1 MESVNPILGA
11 AAVLGLWSVLMFFIY
26 AVRLVSTG
34 AKVGDLPAGFRGPD
48 ADSETPDQVKWTR
61 HNYEHLMEQPTLFY
75 AMVII
80 LAVVGDTS
88 AASCYAAWI
97 YTGARIL
104 HSVWQMQV
112 NTIPVRFML
121 FTISTLALLVLCVH
135 AVMFTLQL

>member
-48 ADSETPDQVKWTR
+48 ADSETPDTVKWTR

-80 LAVVGDTS
+80 LAVMGDTS
-88 AASCYAAWI
+88 AESCYAAWI

-112 NTIPVRFML
+112 NTIPVRFTL
-121 FTISTLALLVLCVH
+121 FAISTLALLVLCVH
-135 AVMFTLQL
+135 AVMFTLPL

>member
-88 AASCYAAWI
+88 AESCYAAWI

-112 NTIPVRFML
+112 NTIPVRFTL
-121 FTISTLALLVLCVH
+121 FAISTLALLVLCVH
-135 AVMFTLQL
+135 AVMFTLPL

>member
-1 MESVNPILGA
+1 
-11 AAVLGLWSVLMFFIY
+11 MFLIY
-26 AVRLVSTG
+26 AVRLVRTG

>member
-48 ADSETPDQVKWTR
+48 ADSETPDKVKWTR

-88 AASCYAAWI
+88 AASDSA
-97 YTGARIL
+97 T
-104 HSVWQMQV
+104 
-112 NTIPVRFML
+112 
-121 FTISTLALLVLCVH
+121 
-135 AVMFTLQL
+135 

>member
-48 ADSETPDQVKWTR
+48 ADSETPDTVKWTR

-88 AASCYAAWI
+88 AESCYAAWI

-112 NTIPVRFML
+112 NTIPVRFTL
-121 FTISTLALLVLCVH
+121 FAISTLALLVLCVH
-135 AVMFTLQL
+135 AVMFTLPL

>member
-48 ADSETPDQVKWTR
+48 ADSETPDKVKWTR

-88 AASCYAAWI
+88 AASYYAAWI
-97 YTGARIL
+97 YTGTRIL

-121 FTISTLALLVLCVH
+121 FAISTLALLMLCVH

>member
-48 ADSETPDQVKWTR
+48 ADSETPDKVKWTR

-80 LAVVGDTS
+80 LAVAGDTS
-88 AASCYAAWI
+88 AASYYAAWI

-121 FTISTLALLVLCVH
+121 FAISTLALLMLCVH

>member
-48 ADSETPDQVKWTR
+48 ADSETPDTVKWTR

-88 AASCYAAWI
+88 AASYYAAWI

-112 NTIPVRFML
+112 NTVPVRFML
-121 FTISTLALLVLCVH
+121 FAISTLALLMLCVH

>member
-48 ADSETPDQVKWTR
+48 ADSETPDTVKWTR

-88 AASCYAAWI
+88 AASYYAAWI

-121 FTISTLALLVLCVH
+121 FAISTLALLMLCVH
-135 AVMFTLQL
+135 AAMFTLQL

>member
-48 ADSETPDQVKWTR
+48 ADSETPDKVKWTR
-61 HNYEHLMEQPTLFY
+61 HNYEHLVEQPTLFY

-88 AASCYAAWI
+88 AASYYAAWI
-97 YTGARIL
+97 YTGTRIL

-121 FTISTLALLVLCVH
+121 FAISTLALLMLCVH

>member
-26 AVRLVSTG
+26 AVRLVSIG

-48 ADSETPDQVKWTR
+48 ADSETPDTVKWSR

-88 AASCYAAWI
+88 AASYYAAWI

-121 FTISTLALLVLCVH
+121 FAISTLALLMLCVH

>member
-11 AAVLGLWSVLMFFIY
+11 AAALGLWSVLMFFIY

-88 AASCYAAWI
+88 AESCYAAWI

-112 NTIPVRFML
+112 NTIPVRFTL
-121 FTISTLALLVLCVH
+121 FAISTLALLVLCVH
-135 AVMFTLQL
+135 AVMFTLPL

>member
-88 AASCYAAWI
+88 AASYYAAWI

-112 NTIPVRFML
+112 NTVPVRFML
-121 FTISTLALLVLCVH
+121 FAISTLALLMLCVH

>member
-48 ADSETPDQVKWTR
+48 ADSETPDTVKWTR

-88 AASCYAAWI
+88 AASYYAAWI

-112 NTIPVRFML
+112 NTVPVRFM
-121 FTISTLALLVLCVH
+121 FFAISTLALLMLCVH

>member
-11 AAVLGLWSVLMFFIY
+11 AAALGLWSVLMFFIY

-48 ADSETPDQVKWTR
+48 ADSETPDTVKWTR

-88 AASCYAAWI
+88 AASYYAAWI

-121 FTISTLALLVLCVH
+121 FAISTLALLMLCVH

>member
-11 AAVLGLWSVLMFFIY
+11 AAVLGLWSGLMFFIY

-48 ADSETPDQVKWTR
+48 ADSETPDKVKWTR

-88 AASCYAAWI
+88 AASYYAAWI
-97 YTGARIL
+97 YTGTRIL

-121 FTISTLALLVLCVH
+121 FAISTLALLMLCVH

>member
-1 MESVNPILGA
+1 
-11 AAVLGLWSVLMFFIY
+11 MFLIY
-26 AVRLVSTG
+26 VVRLVRTG
-34 AKVGDLPAGFRGPD
+34 SKVGDLPAGFRGPD

-88 AASCYAAWI
+88 AESCYAAWI

-121 FTISTLALLVLCVH
+121 FAISTLALLVLCVH
-135 AVMFTLQL
+135 AVMFTLQI

>member
-1 MESVNPILGA
+1 MESVNPILAA
-11 AAVLGLWSVLMFFIY
+11 AAVLALWSALMFFIY

-34 AKVGDLPAGFRGPD
+34 AKVGDLPAGYRGPD
-48 ADSETPDQVKWTR
+48 ADSETPDTVKWTR

-88 AASCYAAWI
+88 AASYYAAWI

-121 FTISTLALLVLCVH
+121 FAISTLALLMLCVH

>member
-1 MESVNPILGA
+1 MESVNPIMGA

-48 ADSETPDQVKWTR
+48 ADSETPDTVKWTR

-88 AASCYAAWI
+88 AASYYAAWI

-112 NTIPVRFML
+112 NTVPVRFML
-121 FTISTLALLVLCVH
+121 FAISTLALLMLCVH

>member
-1 MESVNPILGA
+1 
-11 AAVLGLWSVLMFFIY
+11 MFFIY

-88 AASCYAAWI
+88 AESCYAAWI

-112 NTIPVRFML
+112 NTIPVRFTL
-121 FTISTLALLVLCVH
+121 FAISTLALLVLCVH
-135 AVMFTLQL
+135 AVMFTLPL

>member
-48 ADSETPDQVKWTR
+48 ADSETPDTVKWTR

-80 LAVVGDTS
+80 LAVMGDTS
-88 AASCYAAWI
+88 AASYYAAWI

-121 FTISTLALLVLCVH
+121 FAISTLALLMLCVH

>member
-88 AASCYAAWI
+88 AASYYAAWI

-104 HSVWQMQV
+104 HSLWQMQV
-112 NTIPVRFML
+112 NTVPVRFML
-121 FTISTLALLVLCVH
+121 FAISTLALLMLCVH

>member
-1 MESVNPILGA
+1 
-11 AAVLGLWSVLMFFIY
+11 MFFIY
-26 AVRLVSTG
+26 VIRLVRTG
-34 AKVGDLPAGFRGPD
+34 SKVGDLPAGFRGPD

-88 AASCYAAWI
+88 AESCYAAWI

-121 FTISTLALLVLCVH
+121 FAISTLALLVLCVH
-135 AVMFTLQL
+135 AVMFTLQI

>member
-48 ADSETPDQVKWTR
+48 ADSETPDTVKWTR

-88 AASCYAAWI
+88 AASYYAAWI

-121 FTISTLALLVLCVH
+121 FAISTLALLMLCVH
-135 AVMFTLQL
+135 AVMLTLQL

>member
-34 AKVGDLPAGFRGPD
+34 AKVGDLPAAFRGPD
-48 ADSETPDQVKWTR
+48 ADSETPDKVKWTR

-88 AASCYAAWI
+88 AASYYAAWI
-97 YTGARIL
+97 YTGTRIL

-121 FTISTLALLVLCVH
+121 FAISTLALLMLCVH

>member
-26 AVRLVSTG
+26 AVRLVRTG

-48 ADSETPDQVKWTR
+48 ADSETPDKVKWTR

-88 AASCYAAWI
+88 AASYYAAWI

-121 FTISTLALLVLCVH
+121 FAISTLALLMLCVH

>member
-48 ADSETPDQVKWTR
+48 ADSETPDTVKWTR
-61 HNYEHLMEQPTLFY
+61 HNNEHLMEQPTLFY

-80 LAVVGDTS
+80 LAVVGDAS
-88 AASCYAAWI
+88 AASYYAAWI

-121 FTISTLALLVLCVH
+121 FAISTLALLMLCVH

>member
-11 AAVLGLWSVLMFFIY
+11 AAALGLWSVLMFLIY
-26 AVRLVSTG
+26 VIRLVRTG
-34 AKVGDLPAGFRGPD
+34 SKVGDLPAGFRGPD

-80 LAVVGDTS
+80 LAVAGDTS
-88 AASCYAAWI
+88 AESCYAAWI

-121 FTISTLALLVLCVH
+121 FAISTLALLVLCVH
-135 AVMFTLQL
+135 AVMFTLQI